1 MESFRERVKVIDN
14 TLLNL
19 EQFHTILSHV
29 SQFFFD
35 ILTVFLEILCCW
47 ENSGISHVKVGVI
60 AVP

>member
-29 SQFFFD
+29 SQFFISLLFVP
-35 ILTVFLEILCCW
+35 TSFLEILCCW
-47 ENSGISHVKVGVI
+47 EKLRIPEYPI
-60 AVP
+60 